1 MDNTYLK
8 ELVRNMTPLW
18 DQTEKDYRNR
28 DLKPKPSEEIG
39 KKLNVAG
46 KYSNNNTYLYTYN
59 IGTFYIRMVNVV
71 KYLLFTNFTHNEM
84 FHNVVLQ

>member
-1 MDNTYLK
+1 
-8 ELVRNMTPLW
+8 MTPLW

-46 KYSNNNTYLYTYN
+46 KYWNNNTYLYTYN
-59 IGTFYIRMVNVV
+59 IGTFYIRMVTVVMNIYLSHTLYITNVPLCGAKV
-71 KYLLFTNFTHNEM
+71 KT
-84 FHNVVLQ
+84 QWK